1 MKVFIT
7 PPQMPKDKALLQ
19 TYSYLFQLSQQLNIA
34 LNSLSSNDTEQLVAQ
49 GDKTASMGTNNATAS
64 KYDSLKSLIVK
75 TAKDV
80 DDGMETIRREL
91 KGEYVAQSEF
101 GTYKESVSQ
110 TISENA
116 AYTQREFEAVYEI
129 TSELGNYQNELS
141 GYIKTGVIEDGV
153 IGVEISQASGEKV
166 RLASGELSFWQG
178 GIKGARMTN
187 NRLYITN
194 ATVEGT
200 LQVGN
205 FVIDT
210 SDGFAI
216 RYIGGEQ

>member
-1 MKVFIT
+1 MKIIIP
-7 PPQMPKDKALLQ
+7 PPQMPKDKQLLEM
-19 TYSYLFQLSQQLNIA
+19 YSYLYQMSQQLNIA
-34 LNSLSSNDTEQLVAQ
+34 LNSLSAENIKQSPASSN
-49 GDKTASMGTNNATAS
+49 NNAVAGTKDAAAD
-64 KYDSLKSLIVK
+64 KYNHIKSLIIK

-216 RYIGGEQ
+216 RHIGGEQ